1 MTSRITY
8 SHKGSK
14 RSRPHT
20 VSDDSYDDRP
30 LQDVPATTPTT
41 TPINHARK
49 RPRVQVE
56 VLLPVSP
63 SKNSPSRKP
72 HTSADNVSPET
83 PKQPSSSGSSPKKR
97 AHVEVL
103 LPSPHKTTSSP
114 RKIHDVSKPPSGS
127 DVAQIFPDKYLEQV
141 RGPHETHSPSPKKR
155 LQVEVLLQS
164 PHRTTPSPQRN
175 HSPLKSSTSLQRR
188 RIMSTEED
196 SESERERS
204 AKNSR
209 VNVVSRGMSYSS
221 SPGAFPLKVCP
232 NYIDVLLQGAS
243 PAPGSS
249 RIHAESRGMFVLAL
263 ILLLGL

>member
-30 LQDVPATTPTT
+30 LQDVPATTLTT

-72 HTSADNVSPET
+72 HTSADNVST
-83 PKQPSSSGSSPKKR
+83 DIPKQPSSSGVSPKKR
-97 AHVEVL
+97 AHAEVL

-114 RKIHDVSKPPSGS
+114 RKIHDVSKPPGGS
-127 DVAQIFPDKYLEQV
+127 DVAQIFPDKYFERV
-141 RGPHETHSPSPKKR
+141 RGPQETHSPSPKKR

-164 PHRTTPSPQRN
+164 PHRTTPSPQKI

-196 SESERERS
+196 SESERERL
-204 AKNSR
+204 KKKSR
-209 VNVVSRGMSYSS
+209 ANVVPRGQLVLVHFRSR
-221 SPGAFPLKVCP
+221 
-232 NYIDVLLQGAS
+232 
-243 PAPGSS
+243 
-249 RIHAESRGMFVLAL
+249 
-263 ILLLGL
+263 